1 MSHCSRRPLVLCI
14 ALLGLV
20 AASPTM
26 ADDKARKAQQRNLDN
41 LCEAARV
48 SEIDRVRDELV
59 AECVAAEEGTQP
71 DCMRMHR
78 NHGARSGNRAA
89 LYYDL
94 PACEEATAFRRS
106 TRAAK

>member
-1 MSHCSRRPLVLCI
+1 MLHHSRRLLALCI
-14 ALLGLV
+14 ALLAV
-20 AASPTM
+20 SAAV

-48 SEIDRVRDELV
+48 AKIDEVRDELV
-59 AECVAAEEGTQP
+59 AQCVADEEGTQP
-71 DCMRMHR
+71 DCVRMHR

-94 PACEEATAFRRS
+94 PVCEEATEFRRS